1 MRRFVLSLIST
12 AAVLVPVVAFAQADQ
27 VITSP
32 PSVTAA
38 GADWQTGGVPVLYN
52 GETYQPTGSRVFFD
66 ANVMVKVGTF
76 RGVPFYADR
85 TREPNTI
92 VYVPVSGGQV
102 RAYERRASREL
113 EGTVDSRVP
122 ELPGDSASAPEAKP
136 TVVIPPVP
144 VVVGPPA
151 PVVVGPTHMA
161 SIPRPPSNSGIWIEF
176 KGARWH
182 NAGKA
187 VLYSPSR
194 FTRVGE
200 YHGFPVY
207 RARKGKADLIYV
219 TAVQGGPLV
228 PYRQ

>member
-122 ELPGDSASAPEAKP
+122 EIPGDSASAPESWWARQPQSSWARP
-136 TVVIPPVP
+136 TWNRFRGRPRTRASGSNSKALAGTTPVRP
-144 VVVGPPA
+144 SCILHRGSREW
-151 PVVVGPTHMA
+151 A
-161 SIPRPPSNSGIWIEF
+161 SIM
-176 KGARWH
+176 
-182 NAGKA
+182 
-187 VLYSPSR
+187 
-194 FTRVGE
+194 
-200 YHGFPVY
+200 GFRSTGLV
-207 RARKGKADLIYV
+207 RAKRI
-219 TAVQGGPLV
+219 
-228 PYRQ
+228 